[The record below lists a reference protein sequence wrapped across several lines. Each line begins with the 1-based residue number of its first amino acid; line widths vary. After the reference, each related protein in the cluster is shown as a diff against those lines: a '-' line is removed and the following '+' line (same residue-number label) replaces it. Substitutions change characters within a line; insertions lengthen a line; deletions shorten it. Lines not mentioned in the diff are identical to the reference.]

1 VILWRKSSRLG
12 PTAVFSRGARQTA
25 RLEVSNFLRR
35 KRLPT
40 YVSERLLDTLTT
52 IGSEARDDG
61 AEPYLV
67 ALRRCRDKLDA
78 TDEELL
84 KLRYVQE
91 LGIREIADRLL
102 RLQPNVCR
110 SLNRIALL
118 LECIQVELAQQEHSE
133 KEHS

>member
-1 VILWRKSSRLG
+1 
-12 PTAVFSRGARQTA
+12 
-25 RLEVSNFLRR
+25 VSNFLRR

-84 KLRYVQE
+84 KLRTSKNLASAKSLTDCYDSSRTYVV
-91 LGIREIADRLL
+91 R
-102 RLQPNVCR
+102 
-110 SLNRIALL
+110 
-118 LECIQVELAQQEHSE
+118 
-133 KEHS
+133 